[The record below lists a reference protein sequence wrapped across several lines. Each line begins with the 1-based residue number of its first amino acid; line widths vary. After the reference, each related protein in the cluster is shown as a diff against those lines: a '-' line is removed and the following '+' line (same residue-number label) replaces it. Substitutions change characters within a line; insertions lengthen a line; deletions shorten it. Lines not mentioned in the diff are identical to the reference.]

1 MTILQLFSSYFNN
14 IKFEWIEALG
24 INIFGHQL
32 LIILWTLFVSHWK
45 HGFYHIETHGGV
57 HKQIENHNWS
67 SWGFYEVWL
76 CHIFF
81 EVLDC
86 HIFPIS
92 PLGICTALI
101 SWQVLSSCVVLEV
114 LISCKLC
121 SKLIV
126 EARRT
131 TPTNKLVT
139 NLLLYTNSPTI
150 TLGTSL
156 VHYIKTIIKLGRNLL
171 LCTKTPTIQTRCF
184 LLHWEENLLELH
196 PVPMG
201 GGCSQKQ
208 GQTLPCPRRLLLGMP
223 SLQNFTPH
231 YQHI

>member
-1 MTILQLFSSYFNN
+1 VPWPSFSSYFNN

-32 LIILWTLFVSHWK
+32 QILCWTLFVSHWK

-57 HKQIENHNWS
+57 LKQIENHNWS

-126 EARRT
+126 EACRR

-139 NLLLYTNSPTI
+139 SLLLYTNSPRI

-156 VHYIKTIIKLGRNLL
+156 VHYIKTTIKPGRNLL

-196 PVPMG
+196 PVPRVRDVPK
-201 GGCSQKQ
+201 S
-208 GQTLPCPRRLLLGMP
+208 RARLCIVRGTFYLGMP
-223 SLQNFTPH
+223 PLENFTPH